1 MSRAT
6 APLSVAWDSADIPDR
21 PAAHGALEQALRAGR
36 DHGRKLLVP
45 YVTGGL
51 AVDGGDWL
59 DNVRA
64 VVDAGADAVEIGIPF
79 SDPVMDGPVIQ
90 EASEVALAAG
100 ASPAT
105 ILDDLRRADVG
116 VPLAVMTYY
125 NVAYHM
131 GHERFAASLADTGVS
146 AAILPDLPF
155 EEVGPWATAADA
167 AGVETV
173 MLAAP
178 TAPDERLPLVCA
190 RSRGFVYAVGLL
202 GVTGERD
209 ALASSALEIA
219 RRLVAVTDTP
229 VLVGVGISDAAQ
241 AVEVCSV
248 ADGVVV
254 GSALV
259 RRLLAGEGPAG
270 AAAFIGSIRSALDA
284 SVD

>member
-1 MSRAT
+1 MSRSA
-6 APLSVAWDSADIPDR
+6 APLSVAWDPIGIPER
-21 PAAHGALEQALRAGR
+21 PVAHGVLEQALRAGR
-36 DHGRKLLVP
+36 DDGRKLLVP

-100 ASPAT
+100 ASPAS
-105 ILDDLRRADVG
+105 ILDDLRRVDVG

-131 GHERFAASLADTGVS
+131 GHERFAALVADGGVS

-173 MLAAP
+173 LLAAP
-178 TAPDERLPLVCA
+178 TAPDERLPMVCA

-209 ALASSALEIA
+209 ALASSALDIA

-270 AAAFIGSIRSALDA
+270 ASSFIGSIRSALDA
-284 SVD
+284 GVV